1 MEATPDAV
9 PDVVAPPPNHPRFPL
24 TVGLRGVPAIAI
36 IVGHAWFFSGGFGGF
51 TQSLPNRLMV
61 RMDSLVAL
69 FFLLSAF
76 LLYRPMIAHRAGGAA
91 APRTAD
97 YARRRF
103 LRLYPAYW
111 VAITLIAIFPGL
123 LGVWS
128 SHWWAFYSLTNF
140 FDLGTLHSACPASE
154 EFRCGLPQSWTLGV
168 DMTFYVGLPF
178 YAGLSALLARGR
190 SVRDWMRLELVLLAV
205 LAATSLFLGGP

>member
-1 MEATPDAV
+1 MSGPLADAPEVGV

-76 LLYRPMIAHRAGGAA
+76 LLYRPMIAHRTGGPA
-91 APRTAD
+91 APRVTD
-97 YARRRF
+97 YAKRRF
-103 LRLYPAYW
+103 IRLFPAYW
-111 VAITLIAIFPGL
+111 VALTAFAIF
-123 LGVWS
+123 
-128 SHWWAFYSLTNF
+128 
-140 FDLGTLHSACPASE
+140 
-154 EFRCGLPQSWTLGV
+154 
-168 DMTFYVGLPF
+168 VGI
-178 YAGLSALLARGR
+178 
-190 SVRDWMRLELVLLAV
+190 
-205 LAATSLFLGGP
+205 

>member
-1 MEATPDAV
+1 MSGPLADAPEAGV

-103 LRLYPAYW
+103 LRIYPAYW
-111 VAITLIAIFPGL
+111 LALTGLAIAPGL
-123 LGVWS
+123 CGVFT
-128 SHWWAFYSLTNF
+128 SHWWAFYSLPINF
-140 FDLGTLHSACPASE
+140 P
-154 EFRCGLPQSWTLGV
+154 
-168 DMTFYVGLPF
+168 
-178 YAGLSALLARGR
+178 LLYH
-190 SVRDWMRLELVLLAV
+190 
-205 LAATSLFLGGP
+205 TSLCPP